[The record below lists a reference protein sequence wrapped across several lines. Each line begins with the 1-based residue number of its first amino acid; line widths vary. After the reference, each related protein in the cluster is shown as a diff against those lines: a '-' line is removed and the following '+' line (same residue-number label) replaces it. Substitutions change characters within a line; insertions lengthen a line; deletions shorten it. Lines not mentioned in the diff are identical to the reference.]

1 LLLLKAIFDHAL
13 ARLVNLYYTMKIV
26 FKPGKTD
33 GIRILRTT
41 PMMKHYI
48 LNLNPTAKHEWDRC
62 IIRDPLTAKRPD
74 IAKIISEAIGADT
87 GSYLVSVNIEVTVLQ
102 EAPIPSPEQLSLPFP
117 EVSVPTPL
125 REAA

>member
-1 LLLLKAIFDHAL
+1 VDFYCPLGNI
-13 ARLVNLYYTMKIV
+13 VNLYYNIKIV
-26 FKPGKTD
+26 FKPGKTY
-33 GIRILRTT
+33 GIGILRTT

-74 IAKIISEAIGADT
+74 IAKIIAEAVGADT

-102 EAPIPSPEQLSLPFP
+102 EAPSPSPSPEQLSLPFP
-117 EVSVPTPL
+117 EISVPTPL
-125 REAA
+125 RDAA